1 MIRNSIR
8 LYAGGDRPFFE
19 DVQAVNPTVYVI
31 HNLLTP
37 KECDSLIQQAKPLV
51 RLLQSGHND
60 PLQYTTQADKLVQ
73 TQRVHLWE
81 GLWQGPERQAI
92 QERIEQVTGFPAAHL
107 SDWTVDRLTEGSY
120 WQPQYD
126 TLPGNYVPMA
136 TITVFLSVP
145 TTTNNDETG
154 EDDGGGGGGGEM
166 VFPNTE
172 TEPPVLIR
180 PVQGLAVVHHNTDE
194 QHQFDLH
201 SLHALLPVT
210 GLGEFYIAT
219 KYILP
224 LPASKARR
232 GVLPGVAILNGGRLP
247 DLVVSLHDV
256 LVAQFGVETGGLYFD
271 KVCVFVPV
279 LILLALA
286 NVVGL
291 YVHRQIKANRSTT
304 PTTSTAGRGKKTTAA
319 ATIANPNST
328 SKAKKSKKKF
338 RCFGIVIQ

>member
-1 MIRNSIR
+1 M
-8 LYAGGDRPFFE
+8 YAGGDRPFFE
-19 DVQAVNPTVYVI
+19 DVQAMNPTVYVI

-51 RLLQSGHND
+51 RLLQSGRND

-73 TQRVHLWE
+73 TERVHLWE

-120 WQPQYD
+120 WQPHYD

-145 TTTNNDETG
+145 TTNDKDGDETG
-154 EDDGGGGGGGEM
+154 DGGGGEM

-210 GLGEFYIAT
+210 GSGEFYIAT

-232 GVLPGVAILNGGRLP
+232 GVLPALALLNGGRLP
-247 DLVVSLHDV
+247 DLVVSLHDL
-256 LVAQFGVETGGLYFD
+256 LVAQFGVDTGGVYFD

-279 LILLALA
+279 LLLLALV
-286 NVVGL
+286 NVVGV
-291 YVHRQIKANRSTT
+291 YVHRQIKANRSST
-304 PTTSTAGRGKKTTAA
+304 PTPASSSIAASSSKGKKTTAA
-319 ATIANPNST
+319 APIANPKSIT
-328 SKAKKSKKKF
+328 KARKSKKKD
-338 RCFGIVIQ
+338 

>member
-1 MIRNSIR
+1 MSRLHSIR

-37 KECDSLIQQAKPLV
+37 KECESLVRQAGPLV
-51 RLLQSGHND
+51 RPLQAGQND
-60 PLQYTTQADKLVQ
+60 PLQYTTQSDKFVQ

-81 GLWQGPERQAI
+81 GLWQSPDRKAI

-107 SDWTVDRLTEGSY
+107 SDWTVDRLTQGSY
-120 WQPQYD
+120 WQPHYD
-126 TLPGNYVPMA
+126 TLADNYVPMA

-145 TTTNNDETG
+145 TTNDGDENNE
-154 EDDGGGGGGGEM
+154 GGGGEI
-166 VFPNTE
+166 VYPNTE
-172 TEPPVLIR
+172 TKPPVLIR

-201 SLHALLPVT
+201 SLHAILPVT
-210 GLGEFYIAT
+210 GSGEFYVAT

-224 LPASKARR
+224 LPVSNARR
-232 GVLPGVAILNGGRLP
+232 GVLPAVAFLNGGRLP

-291 YVHRQIKANRSTT
+291 YVHRQIKANRSTA
-304 PTTSTAGRGKKTTAA
+304 PTTNTAGRGKKTTAA
-319 ATIANPNST
+319 AATIVNPNST
-328 SKAKKSKKKF
+328 SKAKKSKKKD
-338 RCFGIVIQ
+338 